1 MFKNGCNSATIHL
14 LSVSVFHN
22 NMPIR
27 TKSINEGLSQKV
39 LTEMTWWFCSTGTGH
54 V

>member
-1 MFKNGCNSATIHL
+1 MLKTNSITVHP

-22 NMPIR
+22 KMTTR

-39 LTEMTWWFCSTGTGH
+39 LTEMI
-54 V
+54 